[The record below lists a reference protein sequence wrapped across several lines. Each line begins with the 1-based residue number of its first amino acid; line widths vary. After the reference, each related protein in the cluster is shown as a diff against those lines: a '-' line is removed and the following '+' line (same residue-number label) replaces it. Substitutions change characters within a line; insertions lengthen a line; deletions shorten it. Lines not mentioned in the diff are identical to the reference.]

1 MKELSEIYHS
11 AVDLEAEGIHV
22 YSTDEKCG
30 VQAREH
36 KNPKQKVEPGKPER
50 VDPEYKRHG
59 TSGVIASIHIAS
71 GAIVSPLIQP
81 TRTEED
87 YLRHIKEVIAT
98 DPDGRYIFIND
109 GLNTHMSES
118 LVKLVAQYEGI
129 TDGLGIKGKS
139 GILKSMETRAS
150 FLQDTTHKIAF
161 FYTPKHCSWLNQIEC
176 WFSILTRRLLNR
188 RASFIS
194 IEDLEKR
201 MAQFIEF
208 YNKHMKKPFKWNF
221 SGKLLKV

>member
-87 YLRHIKEVIAT
+87 YLRHIEEVIAT

-118 LVKLVAQYEGI
+118 LVVA
-129 TDGLGIKGKS
+129 
-139 GILKSMETRAS
+139 AH
-150 FLQDTTHKIAF
+150 TT
-161 FYTPKHCSWLNQIEC
+161 
-176 WFSILTRRLLNR
+176 
-188 RASFIS
+188 
-194 IEDLEKR
+194 
-201 MAQFIEF
+201 
-208 YNKHMKKPFKWNF
+208 
-221 SGKLLKV
+221 